1 MRIVVI
7 FEWEEALRDSSGARC
22 APYLD
27 LGFGYRNM
35 LLKFLRYILKIHVL
49 YGIHIIL

>member
-35 LLKFLRYILKIHVL
+35 LFIKIPQV
-49 YGIHIIL
+49 YT